1 MTNLQELI
9 DTAKKLSEGLEK
21 AASEEMRFSYDLQ
34 MKMEKMAWECF
45 RHANDLQAIQL
56 YIS

>member
-9 DTAKKLSEGLEK
+9 DTSKKLCAGLEK
-21 AASEEMRFSYDLQ
+21 AAQEETRFSYDLQ
-34 MKMEKMAWECF
+34 IAIEKMAWECF
-45 RHANDLQAIQL
+45 CHANDLEAIQL